1 MGAKSDAGDYHSPTS
16 RSYHSSSEKLSVDV
30 EFVREEVSAWTL

>member
-16 RSYHSSSEKLSVDV
+16 RGNQSGSKKLPAA
-30 EFVREEVSAWTL
+30 FVREEVSAWTLS